1 VILAPFLL
9 RKWAYEDVL
18 IAHNN
23 TGTHNLGLIYMN
35 ARYYMPEIGRFIS
48 PDTIVPE
55 PGNPQSFNRYAYA
68 LNNPIKYND
77 PSGHWFES
85 VLDLGFIAYDIYD
98 IQQNGLTWTSGLS
111 LAADVAGLALP
122 VVTGGGAAVRAL
134 AHADDV
140 ADVVTRADEAIE
152 VARTVENLGD
162 VGQAADDLPVLA
174 KALDST
180 NNTPIIIGEDMDR
193 VQRYANQF
201 GGETISDSITGLEWT
216 EKANTAWITDVRAT
230 GRQVID
236 IGPSFERRANR
247 VGQGISPASK
257 PYEIERRILKGYE
270 RYEKAFE
277 RAGKYAGG
285 VPGFD

>member
-1 VILAPFLL
+1 
-9 RKWAYEDVL
+9 
-18 IAHNN
+18 
-23 TGTHNLGLIYMN
+23 
-35 ARYYMPEIGRFIS
+35 
-48 PDTIVPE
+48 
-55 PGNPQSFNRYAYA
+55 
-68 LNNPIKYND
+68 
-77 PSGHWFES
+77 
-85 VLDLGFIAYDIYD
+85 DIYD

-140 ADVVTRADEAIE
+140 ADVVTRVDEAIE

-247 VGQGISPASK
+247 VGQGISPASR